1 MKTKEEKLL
10 DSFAKFDDI
19 LLADLKNSDFA
30 VGYFEEI
37 LNEYHKDKDLAC
49 FLHCLK
55 PLIEA
60 QGNIS
65 EFSRKIG
72 ISRAYLYKI
81 FKNKVKPELETL
93 EKIFNGLGFELCISV
108 KKVA

>member
-1 MKTKEEKLL
+1 MNTKQKKMINSFTKFNNMLL
-10 DSFAKFDDI
+10 N
-19 LLADLKNSDFA
+19 DLQNPDFA
-30 VGYFEEI
+30 IGYFEEI
-37 LNEYHKDKDLAC
+37 LKEYHKDKDLAC

-65 EFSRKIG
+65 EFARKIG

-108 KKVA
+108 KKAA